1 MKLWLLDADVVIKF
15 LELGIL
21 NLLVGSHEVHVTPT
35 VVEEV
40 KYFYR
45 DGEKVFVDIRQW
57 TSRICTGIRQKIKAP
72 KVAAQPRSFTA
83 WKGWTLEAA
92 YIDY

>member
-15 LELGIL
+15 LELGIFNRL
-21 NLLVGSHEVHVTPT
+21 AGSHEVHLTPT

-45 DGEKVFVDIRQW
+45 DGEKVFVDIRQMYLANGQVKE
-57 TSRICTGIRQKIKAP
+57 SSASANEVKYSPSLASFEATGD
-72 KVAAQPRSFTA
+72 S
-83 WKGWTLEAA
+83 
-92 YIDY
+92 